1 MKLKKDVHQA
11 LRKWHKANS
20 KGSPIDYLCLFQQ
33 ARHQGQNT
41 RRATN
46 QVIINAL
53 QVLELER
60 PQDARLLREHFIDER
75 TVAQIANQLNISQE
89 LIYKRQRLA
98 IEHLSEVLYEM
109 EQKTIA
115 QRQRALEK
123 QLNPPTYQE
132 LIGVSEHLG
141 HLRDILVS
149 PESPWIISIS
159 GIGGI
164 GKTSLA
170 DALMRQIIRQGS
182 YHEFGWVSAQRN
194 YFNLGGSIKDV
205 QVPALT
211 VDALVEALVGQLLGL
226 GRGELS
232 SEQTLAALE
241 NRLKESPHLIV
252 IDNLET
258 LLDLE
263 TLLPTLRRL
272 ANPSKFLLTSRKSLY
287 TETNVYHFTLPQL
300 SETNVLQL
308 IRAEARQ
315 RHLPHLVEA
324 SDEVLSPI
332 YATVGGNPLA
342 VRLIVGQSH
351 IHHLS
356 AVLDDL
362 TQARGEKAEN
372 LYRYIYRRAWDNLD
386 EVTRQVFLF
395 MPLMAPQGDS
405 FEHLQI
411 MSQLGTNELR
421 GGLELLATLNLVDV
435 TRHLNEWQYS
445 IHHLTRSFLQEQ
457 VLKWQ

>member
-1 MKLKKDVHQA
+1 MKLKKDVHKA
-11 LRKWHKANS
+11 LRKWHKANTKS
-20 KGSPIDYLCLFQQ
+20 SPIDYLSLFQQ
-33 ARHQGQNT
+33 LKHQGQNT

-46 QVIINAL
+46 QVILNAL
-53 QVLELER
+53 QLLEVER
-60 PQDARLLREHFIDER
+60 PEDASLLRKHFIDEQIV
-75 TVAQIANQLNISQE
+75 TQIANQLNISQE
-89 LIYKRQRLA
+89 LVYKRQRQA
-98 IEHLSEVLYEM
+98 IEHLTEVLYDM
-109 EQKTIA
+109 EQEATA
-115 QRQRALEK
+115 RQQRRLERA
-123 QLNPPTYQE
+123 LNPPTYQE
-132 LIGVSEHLG
+132 LIGVNEHLR
-141 HLRDILVS
+141 HLRDTLVS
-149 PESPWIISIS
+149 PEPPWIVSIS

-170 DALMRQIIRQGS
+170 DALVRQIIRQGF
-182 YHEFGWVSAQRN
+182 YNDFGWVSGRQN
-194 YFNLGGSIKDV
+194 FFNLGGSIKEIKK
-205 QVPALT
+205 PALT
-211 VDALVEALVGQLLGL
+211 MAALVEALVGQLLGL
-226 GRGELS
+226 GVRQLS
-232 SEQTLAALE
+232 VEGAFAALE

-272 ANPSKFLLTSRKSLY
+272 TNPSKFLLTSRKSLY
-287 TETNVYHFTLPQL
+287 TEAHLYHFSLPQL

-324 SDEVLSPI
+324 SDEVLKPI

-356 AVLDDL
+356 AVLYDL
-362 TQARGEKAEN
+362 TQARGKKAEN

-386 EVTRQVFLF
+386 EVTRHAFLF

-411 MSQLGTNELR
+411 MSQLESHELR
-421 GGLELLATLNLVDV
+421 CALELLVTLNLVDV
-435 TRHLNEWQYS
+435 TRRLNEWQYS
-445 IHHLTRSFLQEQ
+445 IHNLTRSFLQEQ
-457 VLKWQ
+457 VVKWQ

>member
-1 MKLKKDVHQA
+1 MIL
-11 LRKWHKANS
+11 N
-20 KGSPIDYLCLFQQ
+20 G
-33 ARHQGQNT
+33 
-41 RRATN
+41 
-46 QVIINAL
+46 L
-53 QVLELER
+53 QVLEVER
-60 PQDARLLREHFIDER
+60 PEDASLLRKHFIDEQ
-75 TVAQIANQLNISQE
+75 TVAQIANQLNISKE
-89 LIYKRQRLA
+89 LVYKKQRQA
-98 IEHLSEVLYEM
+98 IEHLTEVLSDM
-109 EQKTIA
+109 EQETTA

-132 LIGVSEHLG
+132 LIGVEEHLG
-141 HLRDILVS
+141 HLKDILVS
-149 PESPWIISIS
+149 PAPPWIVSIS

-170 DALMRQIIRQGS
+170 DALVRQIIRQGT
-182 YHEFGWVSAQRN
+182 YNEFGWVSAGRN
-194 YFNLGGSIKDV
+194 FFNLGGSIKEV
-205 QVPALT
+205 QKPALT
-211 VDALVEALVGQLLGL
+211 VEALVEALVGQLLGL
-226 GRGELS
+226 GQLS
-232 SEQTLAALE
+232 IEGAFTALE

-263 TLLPTLRRL
+263 ALLPTLRRL
-272 ANPSKFLLTSRKSLY
+272 ANPTKFLLTSRKSLY
-287 TETNVYHFTLPQL
+287 TEANVYHFTLPQL
-300 SETNVLQL
+300 SERNVLQL

-324 SDEVLSPI
+324 SDEILKPI
-332 YATVGGNPLA
+332 YTTVGGNPLA